1 MFALAG
7 PAALAPSTFR
17 GRSGSSF
24 QVSCNSSGKS
34 SHGELLWNAYRR
46 FGLDRDRRF
55 VEYLRRPRLELSKED
70 PPLDNK
76 YDPPGSRP
84 ATEMRAL
91 RVRLFNKTLPWWA
104 KWMVRAPALQCRAAI
119 TFHHL
124 DDEQDIFG
132 RAMEGRWASS
142 PEPVPIVLPPA
153 APQAQQ
159 LVLIPAGGRGV
170 DVYPGESEL
179 LDIAVRVDNDAECYG
194 WNNEAYF
201 SLPPWRNPNW
211 KLDRGRYLVRVGISS
226 SGQKCVGWF
235 RLENSTSRTDF
246 RLEPYSPKFH
256 H

>member
-1 MFALAG
+1 MGSFFGTLIGAL
-7 PAALAPSTFR
+7 
-17 GRSGSSF
+17 
-24 QVSCNSSGKS
+24 VSIGTVV
-34 SHGELLWNAYRR
+34 
-46 FGLDRDRRF
+46 F

-170 DVYPGESEL
+170 DVYPG
-179 LDIAVRVDNDAECYG
+179 
-194 WNNEAYF
+194 
-201 SLPPWRNPNW
+201 
-211 KLDRGRYLVRVGISS
+211 DRGRYLVRVGISS

>member
-1 MFALAG
+1 
-7 PAALAPSTFR
+7 
-17 GRSGSSF
+17 
-24 QVSCNSSGKS
+24 
-34 SHGELLWNAYRR
+34 
-46 FGLDRDRRF
+46 
-55 VEYLRRPRLELSKED
+55 
-70 PPLDNK
+70 
-76 YDPPGSRP
+76 
-84 ATEMRAL
+84 
-91 RVRLFNKTLPWWA
+91 
-104 KWMVRAPALQCRAAI
+104 MVRAPALQCRAAI

-170 DVYPGESEL
+170 DVYPG
-179 LDIAVRVDNDAECYG
+179 
-194 WNNEAYF
+194 
-201 SLPPWRNPNW
+201 
-211 KLDRGRYLVRVGISS
+211 DRGRYLVRVGISS